1 MPTRPVPASPL
12 TLAGVSRR
20 TGDPGHRRAA
30 CPGHARDPR
39 GRPHEPRIS
48 SEAADTVVR
57 VDLGPSEWTMKV
69 GSPRQQVLRA
79 APANLTG
86 PYIPPQPGRFAIALV
101 SGSLGRGLGRAV
113 LHYQRGDTRIYCR
126 DEHMGILAA
135 CILPA
140 HTEKAIGYA
149 ADPDTRITVTPI
161 SYPQFPE
168 DLHPAYTRILRARDV
183 RLHVCSDLISADL
196 AEDLGLLLTAHAR
209 RLYQLGR
216 CGPGARILPTVPA
229 ARQATPSQRPASAV
243 PGRQTADEP
252 LFVTWSAARRG
263 API

>member
-1 MPTRPVPASPL
+1 VSDNRSAATTSPDAAGRRDYGTRGLRLSPASGPEH
-12 TLAGVSRR
+12 
-20 TGDPGHRRAA
+20 GDGATRAIV
-30 CPGHARDPR
+30 
-39 GRPHEPRIS
+39 RILL
-48 SEAADTVVR
+48 R
-57 VDLGPSEWTMKV
+57 PSEWMLMARPQAQRV
-69 GSPRQQVLRA
+69 PRPT
-79 APANLTG
+79 PANLAG
-86 PYIPPQPGRFAIALV
+86 PYVPPLPGRFAIVLV

-140 HTEKAIGYA
+140 HAEKAIGYA

-168 DLHPAYTRILRARDV
+168 GLHPAYTRILRARDV

-209 RLYQLGR
+209 RLSQPGR
-216 CGPGARILPTVPA
+216 CGPGARILPPVPA
-229 ARQATPSQRPASAV
+229 ARQATPSQRLASAV